1 VSGTE
6 PGMHHRLVS
15 LLLLMAMARSSCGGI
30 VMPYVLPV
38 VLMTSYN
45 ETHRGM
51 SISLYIATPLQH
63 CAQANSR
70 SQLLRVSN
78 LTFLSKIV
86 AGATV

>member
-1 VSGTE
+1 
-6 PGMHHRLVS
+6 MHHRLIS
-15 LLLLMAMARSSCGGI
+15 MLLLMAMARSSCGGI

-70 SQLLRVSN
+70 SLLRVSN